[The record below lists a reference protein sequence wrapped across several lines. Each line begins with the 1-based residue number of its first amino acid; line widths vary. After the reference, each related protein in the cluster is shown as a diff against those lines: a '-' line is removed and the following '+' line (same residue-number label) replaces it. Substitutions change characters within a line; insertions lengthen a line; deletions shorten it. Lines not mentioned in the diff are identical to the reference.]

1 MELARTVLASHLIQ
15 FQALTRANHLTM
27 VPKVVPALA
36 QLKSWALLQDLVLPK
51 APLMHSRIS
60 LEALTQATKRTFM
73 EEALEVDMVDM
84 VDIVDLDSDSE
95 KDSASAEEEAL
106 EPLQSKNLYSV
117 AVEFRNLIS
126 VAVHSANLN

>member
-1 MELARTVLASHLIQ
+1 M
-15 FQALTRANHLTM
+15 
-27 VPKVVPALA
+27 A

-51 APLMHSRIS
+51 APLKHSRIS

-73 EEALEVDMVDM
+73 EEALEVDMVD
-84 VDIVDLDSDSE
+84 IVDLDSDSE
-95 KDSASAEEEAL
+95 KDLASAEEEAL
-106 EPLQSKNLYSV
+106 EPLQSKNLYSL

>member
-1 MELARTVLASHLIQ
+1 MELARPVLASHLIQ
-15 FQALTRANHLTM
+15 FQALTQANHLTM

-60 LEALTQATKRTFM
+60 LEALSQATKRAFK

-95 KDSASAEEEAL
+95 KDSVSAEEAL

-117 AVEFRNLIS
+117 VVEFRNLIS

>member
-1 MELARTVLASHLIQ
+1 
-15 FQALTRANHLTM
+15 M

-36 QLKSWALLQDLVLPK
+36 QLKSWALLQDLVLLK

-73 EEALEVDMVDM
+73 EEALEVDMVDIM

-95 KDSASAEEEAL
+95 EDSASAEEAL
-106 EPLQSKNLYSV
+106 VPLQSKNLHSV

-126 VAVHSANLN
+126 VDVQSPNLN